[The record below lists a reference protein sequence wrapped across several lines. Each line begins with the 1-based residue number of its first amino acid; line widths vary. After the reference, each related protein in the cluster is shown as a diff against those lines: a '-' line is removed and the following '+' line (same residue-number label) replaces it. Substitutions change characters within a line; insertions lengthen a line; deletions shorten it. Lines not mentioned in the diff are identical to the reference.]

1 MSWQIVDSPTLNA
14 MVRDTVSVSERL
26 WVVCNVIIVD
36 VLGHLVAPRSKC
48 NVIVVAML
56 SRPGLSAV
64 PQRPCTGLK

>member
-1 MSWQIVDSPTLNA
+1 MSGQLIDSPTLNA
-14 MVRDTVSVSERL
+14 MVRVPVSVLERL

-48 NVIVVAML
+48 NVIVKAMS

-64 PQRPCTGLK
+64 LP